1 MRRDDWLTHQLPV
14 GMAEDDFLFRFV
26 SIFQNLAD
34 TVVHQIDTLPYM
46 VDANVAPTPMVREMA
61 EWIGVN
67 WVDSSMDDR
76 VQRAIVLEYAQIIQW
91 RGTKRGLRRLLRLL
105 SNGGA
110 VEVRD
115 SGGIFP
121 EGEAPHAPPH
131 IRLDM
136 ESAGWGSIDD
146 LIRII
151 RQEIPANATFD
162 LWVGGEH
169 IWPTPEARAART
181 GQRPVAAGA
190 RIASATAASKGPT
203 APDHQPRPAD
213 PDGRITPPA
222 TRPESTE
229 TSTEEN
235 GA

>member
-1 MRRDDWLTHQLPV
+1 VRRDDWLTHQLPV

-26 SIFQNLAD
+26 SIFQTIAD
-34 TVVHQIDTLPYM
+34 TMVLQIDTLPHM
-46 VDANVAPTPMVREMA
+46 VDATVAPTPMVRAMA

-67 WVDSSMDDR
+67 WVDSSLEHR
-76 VQRAIVLEYAQIIQW
+76 AQRAIVLEYAQILQW

-105 SNGGA
+105 SDGGE

-121 EGEAPHAPPH
+121 EGEAPNAPPH

-136 ESAGWGSIDD
+136 ESAGWSSISD
-146 LIRII
+146 LVRII
-151 RQEIPANATFD
+151 RQEIPATATFD

-169 IWPTPEARAART
+169 VWPTPESRVART
-181 GQRPVAAGA
+181 GQLPAA
-190 RIASATAASKGPT
+190 AAVGS
-203 APDHQPRPAD
+203 RPA
-213 PDGRITPPA
+213 PSSASTTATPPLVIPPLA
-222 TRPESTE
+222 
-229 TSTEEN
+229 EEN